1 MVERDVVEFGA
12 EEPSRSRL
20 AGCWAGRPAGLDR
33 RLVLGGLGLGALLV
47 AASLFQTWQT
57 TTSPVETG
65 GPTIAVGIEL
75 LGAWGG
81 GYLLGILGLAPL
93 TGLAFLAAGPVRRY
107 ARLAAL
113 CWGGTLLGVVL
124 ATFVHLGRR
133 SAVFPGDP
141 TGEPKLDLAY
151 GPGGYL
157 ALAGVAAVLAA
168 LHYSARTEEA
178 VAEGGRG
185 PAEVS
190 DDDAPADSGYPRPD
204 RADRAGWAGQPPAAP
219 RPFAVGPVD
228 LTVSPTAPFIRPE
241 HGDRPQHRDR

>member
-20 AGCWAGRPAGLDR
+20 AGYWAGRPAGLDR
-33 RLVLGGLGLGALLV
+33 RLVLGAVGLGALLV

-57 TTSPVETG
+57 IILTTETG
-65 GPTIAVGIEL
+65 SPPDTMAVGVEL
-75 LGAWGG
+75 LWVWGA
-81 GYLLGILGLAPL
+81 GYLVGLLGLAPL

-124 ATFVHLGRR
+124 AAFVHLGRK
-133 SAVFPGDP
+133 SVFPGDS
-141 TGEPKLDLAY
+141 TVEY

-157 ALAGVAAVLAA
+157 ALAGVAAVLFA
-168 LHYSARTEEA
+168 LHYSARTEEPA
-178 VAEGGRG
+178 VAEGERG
-185 PAEVS
+185 PVEAP
-190 DDDAPADSGYPRPD
+190 DDDAEPDPGYSRPD
-204 RADRAGWAGQPPAAP
+204 RPDRVGQPAAP
-219 RPFAVGPVD
+219 PPFAVGPVD

-241 HGDRPQHRDR
+241 HGDRPQQRDR